1 MTNTMYEVKFY
12 IFSSKLLLPNT
23 RLFQLLEFSVSVDLK
38 ANSTGTD
45 NIKANTVHL
54 PLS

>member
-1 MTNTMYEVKFY
+1 MTNTTYEVKFY

-23 RLFQLLEFSVSVDLK
+23 RLFQLLEVSVSVELK
-38 ANSTGTD
+38 ANSAGTD
-45 NIKANTVHL
+45 NIKANTIYL